1 LFFGA
6 TAVFTAFAAFMPFAA
21 SAWFEASAEHPNT
34 TDVAQIAKASR
45 YFGRKT
51 FCCIETITP
60 KNVLKV
66 LSGTAC
72 KEAIKTRHRHYSVD
86 RRVG

>member
-1 LFFGA
+1 MSIELFFGA

-60 KNVLKV
+60 KKCVEGLIWNGVQGSNKD
-66 LSGTAC
+66 TP
-72 KEAIKTRHRHYSVD
+72 
-86 RRVG
+86 